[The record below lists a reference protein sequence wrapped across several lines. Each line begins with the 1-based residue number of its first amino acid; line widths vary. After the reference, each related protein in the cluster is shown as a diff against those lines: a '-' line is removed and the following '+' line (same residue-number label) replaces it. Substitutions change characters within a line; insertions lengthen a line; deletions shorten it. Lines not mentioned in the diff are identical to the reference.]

1 MMYIK
6 LDENNKAQ
14 SLTVADL
21 KAILN
26 NFNDDNEVLI
36 FSVQKQE
43 LMNVRIVRSTPCG
56 DIVIME

>member
-1 MMYIK
+1 MYIK

-43 LMNVRIVRSTPCG
+43 LINVRMVRSTPCG